1 MAQPKQ
7 KGEGGI
13 DISQL
18 KRKTV
23 KMMIPINELTGESN
37 GDFFL
42 STGRIAAAIVNDLP
56 ADAAVDVEMSAAFVG
71 FRNLSRDGATGKV
84 GRNQG
89 YFVRRGRGFR
99 PPDRRQPRHHE

>member
-1 MAQPKQ
+1 
-7 KGEGGI
+7 
-13 DISQL
+13 
-18 KRKTV
+18 
-23 KMMIPINELTGESN
+23 MIPINELTGESEIF
-37 GDFFL
+37 FFL

-56 ADAAVDVEMSAAFVG
+56 ADAAVDVGMSAAFVG

>member
-23 KMMIPINELTGESN
+23 KMMIPINELTGEWEI
-37 GDFFL
+37 FYFL

-89 YFVRRGRGFR
+89 YFVRRRRGFR
-99 PPDRRQPRHHE
+99 PPYRRQPRHHE